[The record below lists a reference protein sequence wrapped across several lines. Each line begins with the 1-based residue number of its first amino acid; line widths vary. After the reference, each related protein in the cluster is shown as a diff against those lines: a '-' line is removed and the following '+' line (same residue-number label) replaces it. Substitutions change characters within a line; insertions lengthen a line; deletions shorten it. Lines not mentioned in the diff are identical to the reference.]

1 MERKTCIHC
10 GKSFDG
16 NPRVKKQMYCN
27 GSECQKARRARWQR
41 GKMGSDPDYRDNQR
55 HCHKEWISKH
65 PDYYR
70 NYRVKHPEYT
80 ERNRV
85 LQLKRNARQRKDVSV
100 KLIAKMD
107 SLTGLYPSCR
117 ETFKLIPQ
125 DGRLIA
131 KMDSLIVKLIPM
143 RRLATQYG

>member
-1 MERKTCIHC
+1 MKTKRCIHC
-10 GKSFDG
+10 GKNFDG

-41 GKMGSDPDYRDNQR
+41 EKIGSDPDYRDNQKR
-55 HCHKEWISKH
+55 CHKEWISQH

-70 NYRVKHPEYT
+70 KYRAKHPEYT

-85 LQLKRNARQRKDVSV
+85 LQLRRNARQRKDVSV
-100 KLIAKMD
+100 ELIAKMD
-107 SLTGLYPSCR
+107 SLAGLYSR
-117 ETFKLIPQ
+117 YGETFRLIPQ

-131 KMDSLIVKLIPM
+131 KMDSLIVKLVPM
-143 RRLATQYG
+143 RRLAMQYG